1 MSSVWLI
8 LLFYCIVYQTLGF
21 PPNDIPAESR
31 TQSHNSIT
39 LEAIF
44 RTTAVFLD
52 KLGLVN
58 NTGLP
63 PAQKVQ
69 AFFGTDQESYLN
81 YLRIITRIIGY
92 ENDIQRDFANVSF
105 YHVNGEQIAIA
116 HNYIR
121 NLRQTIK
128 GLSTTA
134 TTDDIEQI
142 REKVGAA
149 LYTIQEFYSNTNW
162 VELRRNS
169 IYEDFGQDSVTLIEV
184 ADLQENTCSD
194 CAFLEGLIICDNN
207 IVTDKLTSGYK
218 SGQDV
223 TKPVRQGISGKC
235 SHGSS
240 DDDSR
245 FMTATGGIYKGRSV
259 QSEAPR
265 SILHAAASEA
275 AINASQYFLI
285 GQGRGLLSLMGEE
298 VFRDVFGIRTR
309 EDIVKTSLTFVI
321 DVTGSMGDDIKAV
334 IKATQKIV
342 YEAKD
347 SQFVPENYI
356 LVTFSD
362 PASLTTGRQ
371 TDNPEVMINWL
382 KNLAVTGG
390 GDCPEYAMTGM
401 LKGIEMSNK
410 NSKIYLCTDADAKD
424 EYLQDRVI
432 EGLRAKSLTP
442 VFLLTGQCSSRRKR
456 DIIDLEQSPIPDT
469 MLPSETNLFHR
480 VKRSSLQVFEAI
492 AKETGGRV
500 YETKVAQLETIV
512 EKEIKDTFPSS
523 NVFIT
528 WFVIPAN
535 SASNVVMSIPVDNHM
550 ETLKIDARIVINQ
563 FEFTL
568 SYPNGTNVMFSSE
581 KEKQNILDSTLTISI
596 QDPGP
601 GIWKFEK
608 NTLSAWIVNV
618 TAQSPMD
625 FSTSIL
631 EPSSD
636 GNFYQLSGNPIKGYN
651 YTLVVDIQNLDS
663 NSSCTSV
670 GLLDRNGT
678 EVAEVPVR
686 RLDIASITRCIGEFV
701 PLNKS
706 SYAQLRGEDAL
717 GNEFLRTRMFTILPA
732 SVQLRV
738 YPVLGQLRLNES
750 TNITFTLTNTGDS
763 SVNFMITVSNGKT
776 NITVQPGNL
785 SAGEIYTAV
794 AMVTPDSLQPI
805 VLEWTVTLENY
816 TGIIQSERRRYSVA
830 DTRTADCIVLK
841 YPERC
846 PVQSLN
852 TGNCSSYNWTGL
864 VQVSSATIWL
874 SEISVSSDEV
884 MLEHMN
890 ISEANF
896 SLPIAISGACCIQA
910 VVLTITDND
919 GKFDRCNFILSEQPL
934 SVVQETTTVGTTAVE
949 VQTTTTATSV
959 DAKEQTAVNWT
970 LIGIVV
976 GSSVAGI
983 ILIALLVV
991 LIYKTKRGSRAEDKI
1006 MLSHR

>member
-1 MSSVWLI
+1 MSSVLWNTI
-8 LLFYCIVYQTLGF
+8 LFYWIVCQTLGF
-21 PPNDIPAESR
+21 PPNDIPNEAR

-39 LEAIF
+39 LKAIF
-44 RTTAVFLD
+44 RTTAVFLE
-52 KLGLVN
+52 KFALGLVN
-58 NTGLP
+58 NSKLP
-63 PAQKVQ
+63 PAQNVQ

-128 GLSTTA
+128 GLSRNA

-169 IYEDFGQDSVTLIEV
+169 IYQDFGQEGVTLIEV
-184 ADLQENTCSD
+184 ENLQENTCTD
-194 CAFLEGLIICDNN
+194 CAYLEGLIICDNN
-207 IVTDKLTSGYK
+207 IVTNKLTSGYK

-240 DDDSR
+240 NDDSR

-285 GQGRGLLSLMGEE
+285 GQRGGLLSLMGEE
-298 VFRDVFGIRTR
+298 VFRDVFGLRTR

-321 DVTGSMGDDIKAV
+321 DVTGSMGDEIAALIKV
-334 IKATQKIV
+334 TQKIV
-342 YEAKD
+342 YEAND
-347 SQFVPENYI
+347 SQSVPENYI

-371 TDNPEVMINWL
+371 TNDPEVMLKWL
-382 KNLAVTGG
+382 KNLGVTGG

-401 LKGIEMSNK
+401 LKGIEMSNA

-424 EYLQDRVI
+424 EYLQNQVN
-432 EGLRAKSLTP
+432 EGLRAKYLTP
-442 VFLLTGQCSSRRKR
+442 VFLLTGQCSLRRKR
-456 DIIDLEQSPIPDT
+456 DIIGKPKSQIPQT
-469 MLPSETNLFHR
+469 MLPFENKLLHR
-480 VKRSSLQVFEAI
+480 VKRSSLQLFEAI
-492 AKETGGRV
+492 AKATGGRI
-500 YETKVAQLETIV
+500 YELNVTQLETIV

-528 WFVIPAN
+528 WFLKLAN
-535 SASNVVMSIPVDNHM
+535 SAPVMFIPVDNHM
-550 ETLKIDARIVINQ
+550 ETLKIVARIVTSQ

-568 SYPNGTNVMFSSE
+568 SYPNGTNVLFSSE
-581 KEKQNILDSTLTISI
+581 KELQNISDSTLTIKI
-596 QDPGP
+596 KDPGP

-618 TAQSPMD
+618 TAQSPVD
-625 FSTSIL
+625 FSTIIL
-631 EPSSD
+631 EPSAD

-651 YTLVVDIQNLDS
+651 YKLVVDIKNLDL

-670 GLLDRNGT
+670 GLLDSNET
-678 EVAEVPVR
+678 EVADVPVKR
-686 RLDIASITRCIGEFV
+686 VDIAGITRCIGEFV

-706 SYAQLRGEDAL
+706 SYAQLRGTDSL
-717 GNEFLRTRMFTILPA
+717 GYEFLRTRMFSILPA
-732 SVQLRV
+732 SVHLRV
-738 YPVLGQLRLNES
+738 YPILGQLRLNGS

-763 SVNFMITVSNGKT
+763 TVIFMITVSNGKT

-785 SAGEIYTAV
+785 SAGEKYSAIV
-794 AMVTPDSLQPI
+794 MVTPDSLQPV
-805 VLEWTVTLENY
+805 VLIWTVTLENY
-816 TGIIQSERRRYSVA
+816 TGIIQTEKRRYSVA
-830 DTRTADCIVLK
+830 DRVTADCTVLK
-841 YPERC
+841 YPDRC

-852 TGNCSSYNWTGL
+852 TGNCSSYRWTGL
-864 VQVSSATIWL
+864 VEVSSATIWL
-874 SEISVSSDEV
+874 SEISVSSEV
-884 MLEHMN
+884 ILEHID
-890 ISEANF
+890 ISKARF
-896 SLPIAISGACCIQA
+896 SVPIKISGACCIQA

-919 GKFDRCNFILSEQPL
+919 GKFDQCNFILSKQP
-934 SVVQETTTVGTTAVE
+934 
-949 VQTTTTATSV
+949 
-959 DAKEQTAVNWT
+959 
-970 LIGIVV
+970 
-976 GSSVAGI
+976 
-983 ILIALLVV
+983 LLVV
-991 LIYKTKRGSRAEDKI
+991 QDTPTQGLGTT
-1006 MLSHR
+1006 